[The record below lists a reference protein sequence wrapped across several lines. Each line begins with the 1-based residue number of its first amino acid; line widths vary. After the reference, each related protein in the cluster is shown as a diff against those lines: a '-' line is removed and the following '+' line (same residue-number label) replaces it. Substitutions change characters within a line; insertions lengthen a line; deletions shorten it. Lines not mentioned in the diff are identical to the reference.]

1 MQKKIE
7 IFFFF
12 LRYAAYNFFQ
22 LNYIHSDNKY
32 DEGAVVQISTVF
44 GTIYQVACRTVFWNE
59 TF

>member
-1 MQKKIE
+1 MLHITK
-7 IFFFF
+7 
-12 LRYAAYNFFQ
+12 RDFFQ